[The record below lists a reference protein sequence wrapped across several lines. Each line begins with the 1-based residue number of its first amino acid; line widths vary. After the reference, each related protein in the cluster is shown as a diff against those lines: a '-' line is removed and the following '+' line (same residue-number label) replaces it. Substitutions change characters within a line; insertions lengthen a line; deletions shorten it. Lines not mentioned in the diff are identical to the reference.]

1 MPSTL
6 DIPEINVSIDNS
18 ENVVE
23 VVQPAIDILVE
34 NGLGPQGPP
43 GTIQTNTGG
52 VISGNL
58 LVTGQLAVQGVTI
71 LEGKSKFKID
81 GGKF

>member
-18 ENVVE
+18 ENIVE

-34 NGLGPQGPP
+34 NGLGPAGPP
-43 GTIQTNTGG
+43 GTIQDNTGG

-58 LVTGQLAVQGVTI
+58 LVTGQLTVQQLTI
-71 LEGKSKFKID
+71 LQGKSKFKID

>member
-18 ENVVE
+18 ENIVE

-43 GTIQTNTGG
+43 GNIEQNSGG
-52 VISGNL
+52 SINGDLNVLGNL
-58 LVTGQLAVQGVTI
+58 FVK
-71 LEGKSKFKID
+71 GKVRINID
-81 GGKF
+81 GGRF